1 MIRLSLFISLLL
13 TSTAVLADVQIN
25 IKGHINVPP
34 CTINNGQNII
44 VNFNNVDPGK
54 VNTDPQNTSQG
65 KVTET
70 VSISC
75 PYNSGSP
82 WVYVTGTAA
91 DNNSLLTNIT
101 NLRIAL
107 YQGDNTSTRLVLG
120 VGGGKATSGLNIA
133 RSTFTFTSVLFKT
146 GALNG
151 GDFNSTAN
159 ISIVYK

>member
-13 TSTAVLADVQIN
+13 TSVAVLADVQIN
-25 IKGHINVPP
+25 IKGHIYVPP
-34 CTINNGQNII
+34 CTINNGQNIT
-44 VNFNNVDPGK
+44 VNFSNVDPGK
-54 VNTDPQNTSQG
+54 VGMDPQNTSQG
-65 KVTET
+65 KVTEM
-70 VSISC
+70 VGISC

-82 WVYVTGTAA
+82 WIYVTGTTA
-91 DNNSLLTNIT
+91 DKNSLSTNIT

-107 YQGDNTSTRLVLG
+107 YQGSNMSTRLMLG
-120 VGGGKATSGLNIA
+120 SSGDKAISGLDIA
-133 RSTFTFTSVLFKT
+133 SSTFTFTSVLFKT